1 MSEYRWFLIVAMLS
15 LLASRVEA
23 HPLLTPYE
31 GSSVEEETTE
41 DFAAYQRIVGFAD
54 RASQTETLNGKLT
67 RMRLENPDGRSTL
80 EILTNYRQALE
91 SQGFR
96 VDFQCAGRADCGT
109 TAKPAWSAINGMN
122 LGIGGDVQ
130 YFTGSLPIADGVAYV
145 SVGVNPQRTLIH
157 ILESAAMETGLVV
170 ADAAALAS
178 GLARDGRI
186 RIDGIFFDTGRAELK
201 PESAPALEQVAE
213 LMRAQPALDVYVVG
227 HTDSEGSL
235 QLNLELSRARAEA
248 VVQALIRDYGIA
260 ANRLEAH
267 GVGPLVPASS
277 NRLDQGRSAN
287 RRVEIVER

>member
-1 MSEYRWFLIVAMLS
+1 MSAYRWFLIVAVLS

-41 DFAAYQRIVGFAD
+41 AFAAYQRIVGFAD
-54 RASQTETLNGKLT
+54 RASQTEALNGKLT
-67 RMRLENPDGRSTL
+67 RLRLENPDGRSTL

-122 LGIGGDVQ
+122 LGIGSDVQ
-130 YFTGSLPIADGVAYV
+130 YFTGSLPTADGLAYV

-186 RIDGIFFDTGRAELK
+186 RVDGIFFDTGRAELK

-213 LMRAQPALDVYVVG
+213 LMRAQPALALYVVG

-235 QLNLELSRARAEA
+235 QPNLELSRARAEA
-248 VVQALIRDYGIA
+248 VMQALIRDYGIA

-267 GVGPLVPASS
+267 GVGPLVPAST